1 MSNKRLTLNMLMT
14 FSLRGEKKKEKV
26 LYFLLFCV
34 FYPGC
39 GRIYYAKL
47 AHKGREVVEMIIA

>member
-1 MSNKRLTLNMLMT
+1 MSNKRLTLKMLMT
-14 FSLRGEKKKEKV
+14 FSLRGEKKRESFIF
-26 LYFLLFCV
+26 FLC

-39 GRIYYAKL
+39 GRVYYAKL

>member
-26 LYFLLFCV
+26 LSFLLFCV

-39 GRIYYAKL
+39 GRESTMRNW
-47 AHKGREVVEMIIA
+47 HTRGGRLLK

>member
-1 MSNKRLTLNMLMT
+1 MLMT

-39 GRIYYAKL
+39 WRIYYAKL